1 MELDNI
7 EFKSLELKDIYKEF
21 PGVVANNKI
30 SLKINAGEI
39 HALLGE
45 NGAGKTTLMNIIYG
59 IYQPDDGEIFING
72 RKVFIDSPRT
82 AMNYGI
88 GMVHQHFMLVENH
101 SVAENVALGLNR
113 TKFLNPTEDIAK
125 EIERYSSEIGLHVNP
140 DAKIWQ
146 LSAGEQQ
153 RVEILKALMRGAK
166 LLILDEPTSVLTP
179 QEATELFK
187 TVKKLVANGHS
198 VIFITHKLEEVY
210 ELGGIVTVLRQGK
223 VIGTTTTKDATKEEL
238 AKMMV
243 GREIIFN
250 LEKEKVEPGE
260 VVVKVENIDV
270 LSDKGI
276 KAVKNLSFEIR
287 KGEILGIAGV
297 SGNGQKELVE
307 ALTGLRRVEKGK
319 VIINN
324 KEIQN
329 RGAREI
335 GEMGVAHIPEERI
348 KYGIV
353 PNFPVYENAVLRDYY
368 KEPFSNRGFLNYKTI
383 KDFTIKLVKDFSI
396 ATPSIE
402 TKTKLLSGGNI
413 QKLILARETTTKSNF
428 IVAAHPTYGLDI
440 AATEYIRKLLLKK
453 REEGSAI
460 LLVSED
466 LEEILQ
472 LSDRVAVMFMGEFMG
487 IVDPKKVPIEEIGLM
502 MAGSLRKQEENNAHL
517 N

>member
-1 MELDNI
+1 MERKEI
-7 EFKSLELKDIYKEF
+7 ELKSLELKDIYKEF
-21 PGVVANNKI
+21 PGVVANNRI

-59 IYQPDDGEIFING
+59 IYEPDDGEIFING
-72 RKVFIDSPRT
+72 KKVFIDSPRT

-101 SVAENVALGLNR
+101 TVAENIALGLKG
-113 TKFLNPTEDIAK
+113 TKFVDPAAK
-125 EIERYSSEIGLHVNP
+125 ISDVIEKFSKDIGLHVSPNT
-140 DAKIWQ
+140 KIWQ

-179 QEATELFK
+179 QEASELFR
-187 TVKKLVANGHS
+187 TIKKLVSQGHS

-223 VIGTTTTKDATKEEL
+223 VIGTTTTLEATKEEL

-243 GREIIFN
+243 GREIIFR
-250 LEKEKVEPGE
+250 LEKEEITPGE
-260 VVVKVENIDV
+260 TVVKVENLEV

-307 ALTGLRRVEKGK
+307 AITGLRRVEKGK
-319 VIINN
+319 IIVKN

-329 RGAREI
+329 KGAREI
-335 GEMGVAHIPEERI
+335 GEIGVAHIPEERI

-353 PNFPVYENAVLRDYY
+353 PNLPVYENAVLRDYY
-368 KEPFSNRGFLNYKTI
+368 KQPFSYRGILNYKSI
-383 KDFTIKLVKDFSI
+383 KDFAIRLVKEFSI

-413 QKLILARETTTKSNF
+413 QKLILARETTTKSTF

-440 AATEYIRKLLLKK
+440 SATEYIRKLLLQK
-453 REEGSAI
+453 RKEGSAI

-487 IVDPKKVPIEEIGLM
+487 IVDPKKTSIEEIGLM
-502 MAGSLRKQEENNAHL
+502 MAGSKRV
-517 N
+517 

>member
-1 MELDNI
+1 LEEKVT
-7 EFKSLELKDIYKEF
+7 EFKSLELKEIYKEF
-21 PGVVANNKI
+21 PGVVANNRI

-59 IYQPDDGEIFING
+59 IYQPDDGEIYING
-72 RKVFIDSPRT
+72 KKVFIDSPRT
-82 AMNYGI
+82 AMKYGI

-101 SVAENVALGLNR
+101 TVAENVALGLSG
-113 TKFLNPTEDIAK
+113 TKFLNPTKEIAK

-166 LLILDEPTSVLTP
+166 LIILDEPTSVLTP
-179 QEATELFK
+179 QEASELFK
-187 TVKKLVANGHS
+187 TIKHLVKNGHS

-223 VIGTTTTKDATKEEL
+223 VIGSTTTKDATKEEL

-243 GREIIFN
+243 GREILFN
-250 LEKEKVEPGE
+250 LEKEYIKPGE
-260 VVVKVENIDV
+260 VVVKVENLEV
-270 LSDKGI
+270 LNDKGL
-276 KAVKNLSFEIR
+276 KAIKNLNFEVR

-297 SGNGQKELVE
+297 SGNGQRELVE
-307 ALTGLRRVEKGK
+307 ALTGLRRVEKGR
-319 VIINN
+319 ILINGKEVQN
-324 KEIQN
+324 K
-329 RGAREI
+329 GAREI

-353 PNFPVYENAVLRDYY
+353 PNLPVYENAVLRDYY
-368 KEPFSNRGFLNYKTI
+368 KEPFSNRGILNYKTI
-383 KDFTIKLVKDFSI
+383 KEFAIKLVKEFSI

-402 TKTKLLSGGNI
+402 TKAKLLSGGNI
-413 QKLILARETTTKSNF
+413 QKLILARETTTKSTF

-440 AATEYIRKLLLKK
+440 AATEYIRKLLLQK
-453 REEGSAI
+453 RKEGSAI

-487 IVDPKKVPIEEIGLM
+487 IVDPKKVSIEEIGLM
-502 MAGSLRKQEENNAHL
+502 MAGSMRM
-517 N
+517 